1 VGEEIVARGLDVRVG
16 ERREG
21 HMLDSMQTWL
31 AREDGQAL
39 IEYALILSLVAIV
52 TFGALSL
59 IGTNVIDI
67 LNGAAGSL

>member
-1 VGEEIVARGLDVRVG
+1 
-16 ERREG
+16 
-21 HMLDSMQTWL
+21 MLDSMQTWL

-39 IEYALILSLVAIV
+39 VEYAFILSLVAIV

-59 IGTNVIDI
+59 IGTNVIEI

>member
-1 VGEEIVARGLDVRVG
+1 MGEEIAALGLDVRCG
-16 ERREG
+16 AKG
-21 HMLDSMQTWL
+21 GKGMLDLMQTWL
-31 AREDGQAL
+31 GQEEGQAL
-39 IEYALILSLVAIV
+39 VEYAFILSLVAIV

>member
-1 VGEEIVARGLDVRVG
+1 MRG
-16 ERREG
+16 ERRKG
-21 HMLDSMQTWL
+21 MLDSIRTRL

-39 IEYALILSLVAIV
+39 VEYAFILSLVAIV

-59 IGTNVIDI
+59 IGTNVVEI

>member
-1 VGEEIVARGLDVRVG
+1 MVWTWDVS

-39 IEYALILSLVAIV
+39 VEYAFILSLVAIV

-59 IGTNVIDI
+59 IGTNVIEI

>member
-1 VGEEIVARGLDVRVG
+1 
-16 ERREG
+16 
-21 HMLDSMQTWL
+21 MLDSIQTWL
-31 AREDGQAL
+31 GREEGQAL
-39 IEYALILSLVAIV
+39 VEYAFILSLVAIV

>member
-1 VGEEIVARGLDVRVG
+1 MVWTCDVG

-31 AREDGQAL
+31 AQEEGQAL
-39 IEYALILSLVAIV
+39 VEYAFILSLVTVV

>member
-1 VGEEIVARGLDVRVG
+1 MGEDIAALVWTCDVD

-31 AREDGQAL
+31 GREDGQAL
-39 IEYALILSLVAIV
+39 IEYALILSLIAIV